1 MQTSDGT
8 SLLGAACRSSS
19 PDASRCVALLLA
31 HGAIPP
37 LSLSLPSLCL
47 RSTSAPP
54 FTPLSLSLSRLLAL
68 ALSRSIHP
76 FNEPIHAGAD
86 VNIAEGPRTL
96 CAAPD
101 EAWGQP
107 VAPPPHQRT
116 QTSGTSKGGS
126 KGGSQGPS
134 GAGGLLEKMRV
145 RPRPLHAAAARGN
158 AACVR
163 VLLEHGAHMPWGF
176 CAYIS
181 YHIISCM
188 CVCVCLHTQTPV
200 CIHAGADVF
209 GCDAPYSPL
218 QSRDRQ
224 PRGKTG
230 ASDERECAG
239 TRRASKLA
247 VRWGGNMALVQ
258 EGEQNYGFD
267 FNS

>member
-1 MQTSDGT
+1 
-8 SLLGAACRSSS
+8 
-19 PDASRCVALLLA
+19 
-31 HGAIPP
+31 
-37 LSLSLPSLCL
+37 
-47 RSTSAPP
+47 
-54 FTPLSLSLSRLLAL
+54 
-68 ALSRSIHP
+68 
-76 FNEPIHAGAD
+76 
-86 VNIAEGPRTL
+86 
-96 CAAPD
+96 
-101 EAWGQP
+101 
-107 VAPPPHQRT
+107 
-116 QTSGTSKGGS
+116 
-126 KGGSQGPS
+126 
-134 GAGGLLEKMRV
+134 
-145 RPRPLHAAAARGN
+145 
-158 AACVR
+158 
-163 VLLEHGAHMPWGF
+163 MPWGF

-258 EGEQNYGFD
+258 EGDGHGRGVKGHQSDVYRGAD
-267 FNS
+267 FGPGQLQEVRRADRCECMLCVYACIHAWRQTEALSHPLSFPFSLPPPPPPTPGPLSLTHTHTKG